1 VCAHVLHPR
10 TSVPLTRTV
19 ACITLLPIVG
29 NTSFLSNRLI
39 AAIVSRL
46 AGQMPAGWEVAD
58 ASAAPRRAAV
68 TPKGNPRLE
77 IRGPG
82 RTRGTVSVEARS
94 HLEPR
99 EVELLAFTRRP
110 SPERPVLIAAPFL
123 SPRTR
128 ERLAAR
134 GFAYAD
140 LTGNVRLSL
149 ARPGLFIDTAG
160 AARNPEPLARERT
173 SLKGAKAGRLVRA
186 LCDVRPPTGLR
197 ALARRAGVDAGYAS
211 RVVDLLDRD
220 TLITRTARGPITSVD
235 WPALLRRWG
244 EDYSPFQRPGAAW
257 YLAARGLG
265 AVTKGLAGLRLRYA
279 ISGSWAAAQFAPIAP
294 TRLFL
299 CYADDV
305 AALAQELELRPADTA
320 ANVVLVTPRDPV
332 VYERTAQRRGLT
344 VAALSQ
350 VAVDLLT
357 SPGRGPNEG
366 EALIDWMRDHES
378 IWRT

>member
-1 VCAHVLHPR
+1 MA
-10 TSVPLTRTV
+10 LTPTV
-19 ACITLLPIVG
+19 ARITLLPIMG
-29 NTSFLSNRLI
+29 NKAISSNILI

-46 AGQMPAGWEVAD
+46 AGQVPAGWEVVQ
-58 ASAAPRRAAV
+58 ASAGPRRAAV
-68 TPKGNPRLE
+68 TPGKDARLE

-82 RTRGTVSVEARS
+82 RTRGSVLVEARS
-94 HLEPR
+94 QLEPR
-99 EVELLAFTRRP
+99 EVDLLAFTRGP
-110 SPERPVLIAAPFL
+110 SSGRPVLIVAPFL

-128 ERLAAR
+128 ERLTAR

-149 ARPGLFIDTAG
+149 ATPALFIDTTG

-211 RVVDLLDRD
+211 RIMDLLDRGA
-220 TLITRTARGPITSVD
+220 LITRTARGPITSVD
-235 WPALLRRWG
+235 WPALLRRWA
-244 EDYSPFQRPGAAW
+244 EDYSPFQRPAATW

-265 AVTKGLAGLRLRYA
+265 AVTEGLKGLRLRYV
-279 ISGSWAAAQFAPIAP
+279 ISGSWAAAQFAPVAA

-305 AALAQELELRPADTA
+305 AALARELDLRPADTG

-332 VYERTAQRRGLT
+332 VYERTVQKRGLT

-350 VAVDLLT
+350 VVVDLLT
-357 SPGRGPNEG
+357 SPGRGPSEG
-366 EALIDWMRDHES
+366 EALINWMRGHES
-378 IWRT
+378 AWRT